1 MMESTT
7 MSDKDPKTISEKIM
21 SLKSGVDAHAG
32 EIVVADVDYV
42 MVNDVTGPLAFQEFE
57 GLGCEPMREKIVLIP
72 DHFVPN
78 KDIASAQQ
86 AKEMREFA
94 KRWKID
100 NYYEVGRGGVCHQV
114 MVDEGFAA
122 PGRLIVG
129 ADSHT
134 CTYGALNAFSTGVGS
149 SEAAAVFA
157 TGKLWFKVPESVHIL
172 LKGRF
177 NKYVGG
183 KDLILKIISD
193 IGVDGATYKTL
204 EFGGSGIAAVS
215 ISDRM
220 TICNMAIEAGG
231 KAGIFPCDAATIA
244 FMKASRREGFK
255 AVYADDGAKYTQTL
269 EYDLSKLEPMVALPH
284 LPSNGRMVKDV
295 DVEIDQ
301 AFLGSCTNG
310 RIEDMRIAAEIMK
323 GRKVKD
329 GVRMIVVPASVKV
342 FKQAMEEGL
351 LKVFVDA
358 GAFVSGPTCAACLGG
373 HMGVLAKGERCVS
386 TTNRNFIGRMGHKES
401 EVYLAGPAV
410 VAASAVTGK
419 ISLPQDIKDE

>member
-1 MMESTT
+1 
-7 MSDKDPKTISEKIM
+7 MSNKDPKTISEKIM

-94 KRWKID
+94 KRWKVD

-177 NKYVGG
+177 KKYVGG

-204 EFGGSGIAAVS
+204 EFGGSGISAVS
-215 ISDRM
+215 VSDRM

-231 KAGIFPCDAATIA
+231 KAGIFPCDSATIA

-255 AVYADDGAKYTQTL
+255 AVYADDGAKYSQTL
-269 EYDLSKLEPMVALPH
+269 EYDLSELEPMVALPH

-310 RIEDMRIAAEIMK
+310 RIEDLRIAAEIMK

-410 VAASAVTGK
+410 VAASAITGK

>member
-1 MMESTT
+1 

>member
-1 MMESTT
+1 

-57 GLGCEPMREKIVLIP
+57 GLDCEPMREKMVLIP

-94 KRWKID
+94 KKWKID

-114 MVDEGFAA
+114 MIDEGFAA

-193 IGVDGATYKTL
+193 IGVDGATYQAL
-204 EFGGSGIAAVS
+204 EFGGSGISAVS
-215 ISDRM
+215 VSDRM

-231 KAGIFPCDAATIA
+231 KAGIFPCDSATIA

-255 AVYADDGAKYTQTL
+255 AVYADDGAKYSRTL
-269 EYDLSKLEPMVALPH
+269 SYDLSELEPMVALPH

-295 DVEIDQ
+295 DVQIDQ

-310 RIEDMRIAAEIMK
+310 RIEDMRIAAEIIK

-386 TTNRNFIGRMGHKES
+386 TTNRNFIGRMGHQGS

-410 VAASAVTGK
+410 VAASAITGK

>member
-1 MMESTT
+1 

-21 SLKSGVDAHAG
+21 SLKSGMDAHAG

-193 IGVDGATYKTL
+193 IGVDGATYKAL
-204 EFGGSGIAAVS
+204 EFGGSGISAVS
-215 ISDRM
+215 VSDRM

-231 KAGIFPCDAATIA
+231 KAGIFPCDSATIA

-255 AVYADDGAKYTQTL
+255 AVYADDGAKYSQTL
-269 EYDLSKLEPMVALPH
+269 EYNLSELEPMVALPH
-284 LPSNGRMVKDV
+284 LPSNGRKVKDV

-310 RIEDMRIAAEIMK
+310 RIEDMRMAAEIIK
-323 GRKVKD
+323 GKKVKD

-351 LKVFVDA
+351 LKIFVDA

-410 VAASAVTGK
+410 VAASAITGK
-419 ISLPQDIKDE
+419 ISQPQDIKDE